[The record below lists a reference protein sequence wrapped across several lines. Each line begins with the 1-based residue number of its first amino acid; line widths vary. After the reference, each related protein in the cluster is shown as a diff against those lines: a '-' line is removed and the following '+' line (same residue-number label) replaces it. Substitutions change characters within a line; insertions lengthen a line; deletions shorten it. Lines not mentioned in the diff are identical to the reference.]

1 MGEISWGGAEGT
13 LLAAAAD
20 LYLVPATTAAVVR
33 QITLQNNTGG
43 AETVTISKRAGGVDY
58 PLFIISLAD
67 EHSVEFPGNG
77 GSIALDAGDSI
88 RGDDGGSA
96 AGIDYTVSY
105 AEEDLS

>member
-1 MGEISWGGAEGT
+1 MGDITWGGVEGT
-13 LLAAAAD
+13 LPAAAAD

-33 QITLQNNTGG
+33 SITLQNDTGG
-43 AETVTISKRAGGVDY
+43 DETVTISKRAGGVDY
-58 PLFIISLAD
+58 VLFKQALAD
-67 EHSVEFPGNG
+67 GYSCEFPAAG
-77 GSIALDAGDSI
+77 GSIALDTGDSI